1 MDLKNILDE
10 EESKDKEVDFK
21 KNPNV
26 KVHKKPMQ
34 LKDIERRSRNNL
46 LKEEKEFTETDIN
59 KMIDDEKGKIYNQ
72 TWTKLDIGSKLNRLS
87 LYSQKCKEEYELNDI
102 ELKKLQK
109 LLSNACNK
117 KKISKISE
125 IIYDKE
131 NGIITDIKILEFHTD
146 TRLFSLN
153 FPETKTKPKNNS
165 KSNIERLLKQ

>member
-46 LKEEKEFTETDIN
+46 LKEEKVFTETDIN
-59 KMIDDEKGKIYNQ
+59 KMIDDEKSKIYNQ

-87 LYSQKCKEEYELNDI
+87 LYSQKCKEEYELKNNTV
-102 ELKKLQK
+102 L
-109 LLSNACNK
+109 
-117 KKISKISE
+117 KIS
-125 IIYDKE
+125 
-131 NGIITDIKILEFHTD
+131 
-146 TRLFSLN
+146 
-153 FPETKTKPKNNS
+153 
-165 KSNIERLLKQ
+165 